1 MTWAGQEKAGG
12 YRESEQ
18 IVPTEPKGN
27 RELNDS
33 LGNIPHQTSVPEI
46 ISMHIIE

>member
-27 RELNDS
+27 RELHDS
-33 LGNIPHQTSVPEI
+33 LGNITTSNQCARNYFNA
-46 ISMHIIE
+46 HH

>member
-33 LGNIPHQTSVPEI
+33 LGNIPPSNQCARNYFNAH
-46 ISMHIIE
+46 H